1 MASCFNH
8 EDREGTARC
17 AVCGKSL
24 CEECTVSAD
33 GMTFCSEE
41 CKAKGGGGAAR
52 SGEVLAEKAKTDGA
66 KTIRV
71 LIFVFVVILV
81 VAAAAVFLKGN
92 GKDLNKKT
100 GDAVKQIQ
108 QGAQKSAA
116 SVRKAVK

>member
-24 CEECTVSAD
+24 CEECAITAD

-41 CKAKGGGGAAR
+41 CRSKGGSGAAR
-52 SGEVLAEKAKTDGA
+52 SGEVLGEKAKTDGA
-66 KTIRV
+66 RKVRV
-71 LIFVFVVILV
+71 LIFIFVVILA
-81 VAAAAVFLKGN
+81 VAAAAVFLKDN
-92 GKDLNKKT
+92 GKKLEKQT

-108 QGAQKSAA
+108 KGAQKSAA
-116 SVRKAVK
+116 AVKKAVK